1 MISLRYHNSGSAA
14 PLAMLFTIVS
24 MVFTVAY
31 LKNSFNQ
38 AVLEEYR
45 YAEHR
50 ALYAAEAGL
59 NEVGVVVLPQLVTED
74 TLYTLREGNTEIMRM
89 VSQSGN
95 IKTYT
100 ATLSLSK
107 IQPGKYI
114 MSIPLERLL
123 LLPV

>member
-1 MISLRYHNSGSAA
+1 
-14 PLAMLFTIVS
+14 

-31 LKNSFNQ
+31 LKSSFNQ

-74 TLYTLREGNTEIMRM
+74 TLLYPEEGNTEIMRM
-89 VSQSGN
+89 VSQSEN
-95 IKTYT
+95 IKIYT